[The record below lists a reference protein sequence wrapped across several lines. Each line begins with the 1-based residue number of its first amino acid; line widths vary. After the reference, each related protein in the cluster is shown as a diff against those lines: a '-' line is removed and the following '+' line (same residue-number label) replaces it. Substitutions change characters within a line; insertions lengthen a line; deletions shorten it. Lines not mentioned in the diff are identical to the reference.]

1 MRADAPTQATP
12 QAPYD
17 LIIRNGR
24 HFDGSG
30 SASAIRHIG
39 VRAGRVVAISEAPL
53 DERGCSEVIDASGQW
68 VMPGFLDTHTHYDAE
83 LLAAPGLKESV
94 RHGVTTVTFGSCSI
108 GMICSPAE
116 DCSDLFT
123 RVESI
128 PREEVLP
135 LLSRTKTWNTPRG
148 YVEALDRMPL
158 GPNVTAFLGHSDL
171 RVSVM
176 GLSRAV
182 DARVQPTEAEM
193 QRMEAVLEEGLDVGL
208 LGLSTMTTKWDKL
221 DGDRERSKSLPT
233 TYAKWKEYARL
244 NRVLR
249 RRERIHQGAPDIV
262 TKINMFAFLFASFG
276 WFRKPLKTT
285 LITLMDVKSNGL
297 LHRVVGK
304 LAHVCNRFLGANFR
318 WQALPCPF
326 EVHADGIDLVIFEE
340 FGAGEAALHLA
351 NEVERNE
358 LLKDEKYRRWFRKN
372 YESKLAPRVWHRDF
386 HDAEIVGCPD
396 ASVVGKSF
404 GAVADAR
411 GIHPVDAFL
420 DLVVAHGKQLRWKTT
435 IGNYRKHRLEAIVQD
450 KGAILSFSDA
460 GAHIRNMAFYNFPI
474 RMLKLVNDAIREGR
488 SFMSIEQ
495 AVWRLTGELGDW
507 FGIDAGHLRLGDR
520 ADIVIINPEG
530 LDESTAAYAEAA
542 MPEFGGVMRM
552 VNRNDR
558 AVSATIINGRVAY
571 RPGGFAADFG
581 SQRGYGR
588 FLRAGEM
595 SRDAAVS
602 AAPPL
607 AQAA

>member
-1 MRADAPTQATP
+1 MRPEP
-12 QAPYD
+12 SRKPPFD

-30 SASAIRHIG
+30 GPSAIRHLGI
-39 VRAGRVVAISEAPL
+39 RDGRVAAVSETPL
-53 DERGCSEVIDASGQW
+53 DESGCTQVIDATGQW
-68 VMPGFLDTHTHYDAE
+68 VTPGFLDTHTHYDAE
-83 LLAAPGLKESV
+83 LLAGPGLKESV

-108 GMICSPAE
+108 GMVCSAPE

-128 PREEVLP
+128 PREHVLP
-135 LLSRTKTWNTPRG
+135 LLNRAKTWSTPRG
-148 YVEALDRMPL
+148 YVEALEAMPL

-182 DARVQPTEAEM
+182 DKKIEPTEAEM
-193 QRMEAVLEEGLDVGL
+193 RKMEAVLEEGIDVGL

-304 LAHVCNRFLGANFR
+304 LAHFCNRYLGADFR

-351 NEVERNE
+351 DEIARND
-358 LLKDEKYRRWFRKN
+358 LLKDEQYRRWFRRN
-372 YESKLAPRVWHRDF
+372 YDSKFSPRVWHRDF
-386 HDAEIVGCPD
+386 HDASIVDCPD
-396 ASVVGKSF
+396 PSMIGKSF
-404 GAVADAR
+404 GAIADAR

-420 DLVVAHGKQLRWKTT
+420 DLVVEHGKKLRWKTT
-435 IGNYRKHRLEAIVQD
+435 IGNYRRHRLEKIVQD
-450 KGAILSFSDA
+450 PGAILSFSDA
-460 GAHIRNMAFYNFPI
+460 GAHIRNMAFYNFPL
-474 RMLKLVNDAIREGR
+474 RMLKLVNDAIVERR
-488 SFMSIEQ
+488 PFMSVER

-507 FGIDAGHLRLGDR
+507 FGIDAGRLRLGDR
-520 ADIVIINPEG
+520 ADIAIVNPAG
-530 LDESTAAYAEAA
+530 LDASTAAYAEAP
-542 MPEFGGVMRM
+542 MPEFGGIPRM
-552 VNRNDR
+552 VNRNDA
-558 AVSATIINGRVAY
+558 AVTATIINGRVAW
-571 RPGGFAADFG
+571 RDGAFAADFG
-581 SQRGYGR
+581 TAGGYGR
-588 FLRAGEM
+588 FLRAGEVPA
-595 SRDAAVS
+595 RPAAAVEADLAR
-602 AAPPL
+602 AA
-607 AQAA
+607 

>member
-1 MRADAPTQATP
+1 MSTSKAAGF
-12 QAPYD
+12 D

-24 HFDGSG
+24 HFDGTG
-30 SASAIRHIG
+30 APSAIRHLGI
-39 VRAGRVVAISEAPL
+39 RDGRVAAISTAPL
-53 DERGCSEVIDASGQW
+53 DEAGCPDVIDAAGLW
-68 VMPGFLDTHTHYDAE
+68 VLPGFLDTHTHYDAE
-83 LLAAPGLKESV
+83 LLAGPGLKESV

-128 PREEVLP
+128 PRDQVLP
-135 LLSRTKTWNTPRG
+135 LLQRTKTWSTPRG
-148 YVEALDRMPL
+148 YVEHLQQMPL

-182 DARVQPTEAEM
+182 DKAVQPTPAEM
-193 QRMEAVLEEGLDVGL
+193 QKMEAVLEEGLDAGL

-233 TYAKWKEYARL
+233 TYARWREYATL
-244 NRVLR
+244 NRILR
-249 RRERIHQGAPDIV
+249 RRGRIHQGAPDIV

-304 LAHVCNRFLGANFR
+304 LAHFCNRFLGADFR

-351 NEVERNE
+351 NEVERNV
-358 LLKDEKYRRWFRKN
+358 LLQDEQYRRWFRRN
-372 YESKLAPRVWHRDF
+372 YESKLTPRVWHRDF

-396 ASVVGKSF
+396 AGVVGKSF

-420 DLVVAHGKQLRWKTT
+420 DLVVAHGKALRWKTT

-450 KGAILSFSDA
+450 RGAILSFSDA
-460 GAHIRNMAFYNFPI
+460 GAHIRNMAFYNFPL
-474 RMLKLVNDAIREGR
+474 RMLKLVNDANLEGR
-488 SFMSIEQ
+488 SFMSLEQ

-520 ADIVIINPEG
+520 ADIAIIDPQG
-530 LDESTAAYAEAA
+530 LDASLAAYAEAP
-542 MPEFGGVMRM
+542 MPEFGGIARM
-552 VNRNDR
+552 VNRNDA
-558 AVSATIINGRVAY
+558 AVAATIINGRIAW
-571 RPGGFAADFG
+571 RRAEFAADFG
-581 SQRGYGR
+581 QARGYGR
-588 FLRAGEM
+588 FLPAGG
-595 SRDAAVS
+595 ATA
-602 AAPPL
+602 L

>member
-1 MRADAPTQATP
+1 MPADASTP
-12 QAPYD
+12 APFD

-24 HFDGSG
+24 HFDGTG
-30 SASAIRHIG
+30 GASAIRDIG
-39 VRAGRVVAISEAPL
+39 VRAGRVTAISEVPL
-53 DERGCSEVIDASGQW
+53 DASGCEQVIDATGQW

-83 LLAAPGLKESV
+83 LLAGPGLKESV

-108 GMICSPAE
+108 GMICSAPE

-128 PREEVLP
+128 PREQVLP
-135 LLSRTKTWNTPRG
+135 LLEKAKTWHSPRG
-148 YVEALDRMPL
+148 YVAALEQMPL

-182 DARVQPTEAEM
+182 DKQVQPTEAEM
-193 QRMEAVLEEGLDVGL
+193 QKMEAVLEEGLDVGL

-249 RRERIHQGAPDIV
+249 RRDRIHQGAPDIV

-304 LAHVCNRFLGANFR
+304 LAHFCNRFLGADFR

-351 NEVERNE
+351 DEIERNA
-358 LLKDEKYRRWFRKN
+358 LLKDEQYRRWFRRN
-372 YESKLAPRVWHRDF
+372 YDSKFTPRVWHRDF
-386 HDAEIVGCPD
+386 HDAAIVDCPD
-396 ASVVGKSF
+396 PSLIGKSF
-404 GAVADAR
+404 GDIADAR
-411 GIHPVDAFL
+411 GIHAVDAFL
-420 DLVVAHGKQLRWKTT
+420 DLVVEHGKRLRWKTT
-435 IGNYRKHRLEAIVQD
+435 IGNYRRHRLEKIVQD
-450 KGAILSFSDA
+450 PGAILSFSDA
-460 GAHIRNMAFYNFPI
+460 GAHIRNMAFYNFPL
-474 RMLKLVNDAIREGR
+474 RMLKLVNDAIIERR
-488 SFMSIEQ
+488 PFMSIER

-520 ADIVIINPEG
+520 ADIAIINPAG
-530 LDESTAAYAEAA
+530 LDASTAAYAEAP
-542 MPEFGGVMRM
+542 MPEFGGVSRM
-552 VNRNDR
+552 VNRNDA
-558 AVSATIINGRVAY
+558 AVTATIINGRVAWVAGRY
-571 RPGGFAADFG
+571 ADDFG
-581 SQRGYGR
+581 RARGYGR
-588 FLRAGEM
+588 FLRAGDIPALSEHVGAPALA
-595 SRDAAVS
+595 RAA
-602 AAPPL
+602 
-607 AQAA
+607 

>member
-1 MRADAPTQATP
+1 MTANAAF
-12 QAPYD
+12 D

-30 SASAIRHIG
+30 GASAIRHLGI
-39 VRAGRVVAISEAPL
+39 RDGRLAALSATPL
-53 DERGCSEVIDASGQW
+53 DATGCPEIIDAAGQW

-83 LLAAPGLKESV
+83 LLAGPGLKESV

-108 GMICSPAE
+108 GMVCSAAE

-128 PREEVLP
+128 PREQVLP
-135 LLSRTKTWNTPRG
+135 LLTRTKTWNTPRG
-148 YVEALDRMPL
+148 YVAHLEQMPL

-182 DARVQPTEAEM
+182 DKQVQPTAAEM
-193 QRMEAVLEEGLDVGL
+193 RRMEAVLEEGLDAGL

-233 TYAKWKEYARL
+233 TYAKWREYARL
-244 NRVLR
+244 NRILR
-249 RRERIHQGAPDIV
+249 RRGRIHQGAPDIV

-297 LHRVVGK
+297 LHRLVGK
-304 LAHVCNRFLGANFR
+304 LAHFCNRFLGADFR

-351 NEVERNE
+351 DEIERNK
-358 LLKDEKYRRWFRKN
+358 LLQDESYRRWFRKN
-372 YESKLAPRVWHRDF
+372 YESKLTPRVWHRDF
-386 HDAEIVGCPD
+386 HDAAIVGCPD

-404 GAVADAR
+404 GDVADAR

-420 DLVVAHGKQLRWKTT
+420 DLVVAHGKALRWKTT
-435 IGNYRKHRLEAIVQD
+435 IGNYRRHRLEAIVQD
-450 KGAILSFSDA
+450 RGAILSFSDA
-460 GAHIRNMAFYNFPI
+460 GAHIRNMAFYNFPL
-474 RMLKLVNDAIREGR
+474 RMLKLVHDAGNEGR
-488 SFMSIEQ
+488 AFMSIEK
-495 AVWRLTGELGDW
+495 AVWRLTGELADW

-520 ADIVIINPEG
+520 ADIAIVDPRG
-530 LDESTAAYAEAA
+530 LDDSLAAYAEAP
-542 MPEFGGVMRM
+542 MPEFGGVSRM
-552 VNRNDR
+552 VNRNDA
-558 AVSATIINGRVAY
+558 AVTATVINGRIAY
-571 RPGGFAADFG
+571 RQTGFSPDFG
-581 SQRGYGR
+581 EQRGYGR
-588 FLRAGEM
+588 FLRA
-595 SRDAAVS
+595 A
-602 AAPPL
+602 
-607 AQAA
+607 

>member
-1 MRADAPTQATP
+1 MRPDESRDTRF
-12 QAPYD
+12 D

-30 SASAIRHIG
+30 GPSAIRHLGI
-39 VRAGRVVAISEAPL
+39 RAGRVVAVSDTPL
-53 DERGCSEVIDASGQW
+53 DDSGCAEVIDATGQW

-83 LLAAPGLKESV
+83 LLAGPGLKESV

-108 GMICSPAE
+108 GMVCSPAE

-128 PREEVLP
+128 PRDQVLP
-135 LLSRTKTWNTPRG
+135 LLKKAKTWNSPRG
-148 YVEALDRMPL
+148 YVEALDAMPL

-182 DARVQPTEAEM
+182 DGKVQPTETEM

-249 RRERIHQGAPDIV
+249 RRDRIHQGAPDIV

-304 LAHVCNRFLGANFR
+304 LAHFCNRYLGADFR

-351 NEVERNE
+351 DEIERNE

-372 YESKLAPRVWHRDF
+372 YDSKLTPRVWHRDF
-386 HDAEIVGCPD
+386 HDASIVDCPD

-420 DLVVAHGKQLRWKTT
+420 DLVVLHGKKLRWKTT
-435 IGNYRKHRLEAIVQD
+435 IGNYRRHRLEKIVQD
-450 KGAILSFSDA
+450 PGAILSFSDA
-460 GAHIRNMAFYNFPI
+460 GAHIRNMAFYNFPL
-474 RMLKLVNDAIREGR
+474 RMLKLVNDAITERR
-488 SFMSIEQ
+488 PFMSVER

-507 FGIDAGHLRLGDR
+507 FGIDAGRLRLGDR
-520 ADIVIINPEG
+520 ADIAIINPAG
-530 LDESTAAYAEAA
+530 LDASTAAYAEAP
-542 MPEFGGVMRM
+542 MPEFGGIARM
-552 VNRNDR
+552 VNRNDA
-558 AVSATIINGRVAY
+558 AVTATVINGRIAWRDGV
-571 RPGGFAADFG
+571 FADDFG
-581 SQRGYGR
+581 IEPGYGR
-588 FLRAGEM
+588 YLRAGERPA
-595 SRDAAVS
+595 RDAAITAPDLAR
-602 AAPPL
+602 AA
-607 AQAA
+607 